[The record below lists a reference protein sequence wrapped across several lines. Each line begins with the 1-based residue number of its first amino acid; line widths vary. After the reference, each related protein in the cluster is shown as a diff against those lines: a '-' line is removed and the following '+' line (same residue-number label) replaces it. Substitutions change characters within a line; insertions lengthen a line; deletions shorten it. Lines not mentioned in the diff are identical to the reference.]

1 MAHDLSISIY
11 LSTRLKGPWLVLQ
24 HGEER
29 AQLLFKLTKEG
40 HMTLLPNEYVT
51 RRLKKETETFIDR
64 YKSIPAFTANLT
76 MDNFQQQTQC

>member
-1 MAHDLSISIY
+1 M
-11 LSTRLKGPWLVLQ
+11 LQ
-24 HGEER
+24 HGEDR
-29 AQLLFKLTKEG
+29 AQLLFKLSNEG
-40 HMTLLPNEYVT
+40 MKLLPNEYVT

>member
-1 MAHDLSISIY
+1 M
-11 LSTRLKGPWLVLQ
+11 Q
-24 HGEER
+24 HGEDR

-40 HMTLLPNEYVT
+40 HMILVPNEYVR
-51 RRLKKETETFIDR
+51 RRLKKETETFIER

>member
-1 MAHDLSISIY
+1 M
-11 LSTRLKGPWLVLQ
+11 
-24 HGEER
+24 
-29 AQLLFKLTKEG
+29 FKLTKEG
-40 HMTLLPNEYVT
+40 QMILLPNEYVT